1 MNVEP
6 HEITLLGGDL
16 AGVQQEDGSMH
27 LATVTPAKN
36 AAVIEVLRADVSSMD
51 GRSQWVWV
59 RLADG
64 TLILGVFPQGDTY
77 INVVEAEEV

>member
-1 MNVEP
+1 MNVAP
-6 HEITLLGGDL
+6 HELTLPFGDL
-16 AGVQQEDGSMH
+16 AGVQQEDGSIH

-36 AAVIEVLRADVSSMD
+36 AAVTEVLQADVSSMD

-77 INVVEAEEV
+77 MNVAEAEEV